1 MRYIDKSES
10 GDPAVLVLAEGPR
23 PEPGPGEV
31 LIRVAA
37 AGINRP
43 DVMQRKGIYPPPA
56 DASPI
61 LGLEVA
67 GRIEA
72 LGRGVAAWDIGNH
85 VCALTNGGGYAEYVA
100 VPQGQCLPVPAG
112 LDMETAAALPE
123 TFFTVWSNVFDRAGL
138 KRGER
143 FLVHGGSSGI
153 GTTAIQMA
161 KSMGAWVS
169 TTAGTLEKCRA
180 CEDLGADLSVL
191 YTQNDYVQIIREAT
205 KGYGVDVILDMV
217 GGDYTGRNL
226 DLAARDRRVVSIAFL
241 KGAKVE
247 IDLAQVLFKR
257 LVLTGSAL
265 RTMSAEEK
273 SAIAQKSKDKDMAAD
288 RERKNSAQNFCSFL
302 PVRCFQG
309 PPSHGERAS
318 HRKNCVARFT
328 SYVIFIT

>member
-10 GDPAVLVLAEGPR
+10 GGPEVLMLAEGPR
-23 PEPGPGEV
+23 PDPGPGEV

-43 DVMQRKGIYPPPA
+43 DVMQRKGVYPPPP

-67 GRIEA
+67 GWIAA
-72 LGRGVAAWDIGNH
+72 LGRDVAAWKIGDD

-112 LDMETAAALPE
+112 LDMEAAAALPE

-138 KRGER
+138 KKGER

-161 KSMGAWVS
+161 KSMGAWVA
-169 TTAGTLEKCRA
+169 TTAGTPEKCRA
-180 CEDLGADLSVL
+180 CENLGADLSVL
-191 YTQNDYVQIIREAT
+191 YTQNDYVQKIRTAT

-217 GGDYTGRNL
+217 GGDYVGRNL
-226 DLAARDRRVVSIAFL
+226 DLAARDGRVVSIAFL

-247 IDLAQVLFKR
+247 IDLAQLLFKR

-265 RTMSAEEK
+265 RPMSSEEK
-273 SAIAQKSKDKDMAAD
+273 SAIAENLKTVIWPLI
-288 RERKNSAQNFCSFL
+288 ERGKIRPKIFSVFPLSD
-302 PVRCFQG
+302 
-309 PPSHGERAS
+309 AS
-318 HRKNCVARFT
+318 GAHRLMESGRHIGKIVLRV
-328 SYVIFIT
+328 SEWRS

>member
-1 MRYIDKSES
+1 MRYIDTSES
-10 GDPAVLVLAEGPR
+10 GGPEVLVLAEGPR

-31 LIRVAA
+31 LIRIAA

-43 DVMQRKGIYPPPA
+43 DVMQRKGVYPPPP

-67 GRIEA
+67 GRIAA
-72 LGRGVAAWDIGNH
+72 LGRGVSAWKIGDR

-112 LDMETAAALPE
+112 LDMEAAAALPE

-138 KRGER
+138 KKGER

-161 KSMGAWVS
+161 KSMGAWVA
-169 TTAGTLEKCRA
+169 TTAGTPEKCRA

-191 YTQNDYVQIIREAT
+191 YTQNDYVQKIRAAT
-205 KGYGVDVILDMV
+205 KGYGVDVSLDMV
-217 GGDYTGRNL
+217 GGDYAGRNL
-226 DLAARDRRVVSIAFL
+226 DLAARDGRLVSIAFL

-265 RTMSAEEK
+265 RPMSVEEK
-273 SAIAQKSKDKDMAAD
+273 SAIAENLKTVIWPLIESGKIRPKIFAVFPLSD
-288 RERKNSAQNFCSFL
+288 
-302 PVRCFQG
+302 
-309 PPSHGERAS
+309 AS
-318 HRKNCVARFT
+318 GAHRLMESGRHIGKIVLRVSNLM
-328 SYVIFIT
+328 

>member
-1 MRYIDKSES
+1 MRYIDKAKDGGPE
-10 GDPAVLVLAEGPR
+10 VLVLAEGPR
-23 PEPGPGEV
+23 PKPGPGEV

-43 DVMQRKGIYPPPA
+43 DVLQRKGVYPPPA

-67 GRIEA
+67 GRIAA
-72 LGRGVAAWDIGNH
+72 LGRGVAAWNIGDD

-112 LDMETAAALPE
+112 LDVESAAALPE

-138 KRGER
+138 KKGER

-161 KSMGAWVS
+161 KSMGAWVA
-169 TTAGTLEKCRA
+169 TTAGTPEKCRA
-180 CEDLGADLSVL
+180 CEDLGADLAVL
-191 YTQNDYVQIIREAT
+191 YSQDDYVQKIRAAT

-217 GGDYTGRNL
+217 GGDYVNRNL
-226 DLAARDRRVVSIAFL
+226 DLAARDGRVVSIAFL

-247 IDLAQVLFKR
+247 INLAQVLFKR

-265 RTMSAEEK
+265 RPMSAEEK
-273 SAIAQKSKDKDMAAD
+273 FTISENLKTVIWPLIESGKIRPKIFAVFPLSD
-288 RERKNSAQNFCSFL
+288 
-302 PVRCFQG
+302 
-309 PPSHGERAS
+309 AS
-318 HRKNCVARFT
+318 GAHRLMESGRHIGKIVLHV
-328 SYVIFIT
+328 SQ

>member
-1 MRYIDKSES
+1 MRYIEKSEN
-10 GDPAVLVLAEGPR
+10 GGPEVLVLAEGPR

-31 LIRVAA
+31 LIKVAA

-43 DVMQRKGIYPPPA
+43 DVMQRKGVYPPPP
-56 DASPI
+56 DALPT

-67 GRIEA
+67 GRIA
-72 LGRGVAAWDIGNH
+72 KLGNGVSAWQIGDD

-100 VPQGQCLPVPAG
+100 VPQGQCLPVPTG
-112 LDMETAAALPE
+112 LDMEAAAALPE

-138 KRGER
+138 KKGER

-161 KSMGAWVS
+161 KSMGAWVA

-180 CEDLGADLSVL
+180 CADLGADLSVL
-191 YTQNDYVQIIREAT
+191 YTQDDYVRKIREAT

-226 DLAARDRRVVSIAFL
+226 DLAARDGRVVSIAFL

-247 IDLAQVLFKR
+247 IDLAQILFKR

-265 RTMSAEEK
+265 RPMSAEEK
-273 SAIAQKSKDKDMAAD
+273 SSIAENLKMVIWPLIESGKIRPKIFAVFPLSDASGAHRLMESGRHIGKIVL
-288 RERKNSAQNFCSFL
+288 R
-302 PVRCFQG
+302 V
-309 PPSHGERAS
+309 GES
-318 HRKNCVARFT
+318 T
-328 SYVIFIT
+328 

>member
-10 GDPAVLVLAEGPR
+10 GGPEVLLLAEGPR

-43 DVMQRKGIYPPPA
+43 DVMQRKGVYPPPP

-67 GRIEA
+67 GRIAA
-72 LGRGVAAWDIGNH
+72 LGRGVSAWKIGDD

-112 LDMETAAALPE
+112 LDMEAAAALPE

-138 KRGER
+138 KKGER

-161 KSMGAWVS
+161 KSIGAWVA
-169 TTAGTLEKCRA
+169 TTAGTPEKCRA
-180 CEDLGADLSVL
+180 CENLGADLSVL
-191 YTQNDYVQIIREAT
+191 YTQNDYVQKIRAAT

-226 DLAARDRRVVSIAFL
+226 DLAARDGQVVSIAFL
-241 KGAKVE
+241 KGAKVA

-265 RTMSAEEK
+265 RPMSSEEK
-273 SAIAQKSKDKDMAAD
+273 SAIA
-288 RERKNSAQNFCSFL
+288 KNLKTVIWPLIESGKIRPKIFAVFPLSDASGAHRLMESGRHIGKIVLRVSNFM
-302 PVRCFQG
+302 
-309 PPSHGERAS
+309 
-318 HRKNCVARFT
+318 
-328 SYVIFIT
+328 

>member
-1 MRYIDKSES
+1 MRYIDTPES
-10 GDPAVLVLAEGPR
+10 GGPEVLVVAEGPR

-43 DVMQRKGIYPPPA
+43 DLMQRQGRYPPPP

-61 LGLEVA
+61 LGLEA
-67 GRIEA
+67 SGRI
-72 LGRGVAAWDIGNH
+72 AAMGKDTATWKIGDD

-112 LDMETAAALPE
+112 LDMEAAAALPE

-138 KRGER
+138 KKGER

-161 KSMGAWVS
+161 KSMGAWVAA
-169 TTAGTLEKCRA
+169 TAGTPEKCRA
-180 CEDLGADLSVL
+180 CEAMGADLSVL
-191 YTQNDYVQIIREAT
+191 YTKKDFVREIRAAT

-226 DLAARDRRVVSIAFL
+226 
-241 KGAKVE
+241 
-247 IDLAQVLFKR
+247 
-257 LVLTGSAL
+257 VLTGSAL
-265 RTMSAEEK
+265 RPMSAQEK
-273 SAIAQKSKDKDMAAD
+273 AAIAGNLKTVIWPLIESGKIRPKIFAVFPFSDAAEAH
-288 RERKNSAQNFCSFL
+288 RLMEGGHHIGKIVLRVSNF
-302 PVRCFQG
+302 
-309 PPSHGERAS
+309 
-318 HRKNCVARFT
+318 K
-328 SYVIFIT
+328 

>member
-10 GDPAVLVLAEGPR
+10 GGPEVLVLAEGPR

-43 DVMQRKGIYPPPA
+43 DVMQRKGVYPPPP

-67 GRIEA
+67 GRIAA
-72 LGRGVAAWDIGNH
+72 LGRGVVAWKIGDA

-112 LDMETAAALPE
+112 LDMEAAAALPE

-138 KRGER
+138 KKGER

-161 KSMGAWVS
+161 KSMGAWVA
-169 TTAGTLEKCRA
+169 TTAGTPEKCRA
-180 CEDLGADLSVL
+180 CENLGADLSVL
-191 YTQNDYVQIIREAT
+191 YTQNDYVQKIRAAT

-217 GGDYTGRNL
+217 GGDYAGRNL
-226 DLAARDRRVVSIAFL
+226 DLAARDGRVVNIAFL

-265 RTMSAEEK
+265 RPMSSEEK
-273 SAIAQKSKDKDMAAD
+273 SAIAENLKTVIWPLIESGKIRPKIFAVFPLSD
-288 RERKNSAQNFCSFL
+288 
-302 PVRCFQG
+302 
-309 PPSHGERAS
+309 AS
-318 HRKNCVARFT
+318 GAHRLMESGRHIGKIVLR
-328 SYVIFIT
+328 V

>member
-10 GDPAVLVLAEGPR
+10 GGPDVLMLAEGPR

-43 DVMQRKGIYPPPA
+43 DVMQRKGVYPPPT

-67 GRIEA
+67 GRIAA
-72 LGRGVAAWDIGNH
+72 LGRGVSAWKIGDD

-112 LDMETAAALPE
+112 LDMEAAAALPE

-138 KRGER
+138 KKGER

-161 KSMGAWVS
+161 KSMGAWVA

-191 YTQNDYVQIIREAT
+191 YTQNDYVQKIRAAT

-226 DLAARDRRVVSIAFL
+226 DLAARDGRVVSIAFL

-265 RTMSAEEK
+265 RPMSSEEK
-273 SAIAQKSKDKDMAAD
+273 SAIAENLKTVIWPLIENGKIRPKIFAVFPLSD
-288 RERKNSAQNFCSFL
+288 
-302 PVRCFQG
+302 
-309 PPSHGERAS
+309 AS
-318 HRKNCVARFT
+318 GAHHLMESGRHIGKIVLRV
-328 SYVIFIT
+328 SSLM

>member
-10 GDPAVLVLAEGPR
+10 GGPEVLVVAEGPR

-43 DVMQRKGIYPPPA
+43 DLMQRQGTYPPPP

-61 LGLEVA
+61 LGLEVSGQIA
-67 GRIEA
+67 A
-72 LGRGVAAWDIGNH
+72 LGKDTTAWKLGDD
-85 VCALTNGGGYAEYVA
+85 VCALTNGGGYAEYVS

-112 LDMETAAALPE
+112 LDMEAAAALPE

-138 KRGER
+138 KKGER

-153 GTTAIQMA
+153 GSTAIQMA
-161 KSMGAWVS
+161 KSMGAWVAA
-169 TTAGTLEKCRA
+169 TAGTPEKCRA
-180 CEDLGADLSVL
+180 CEALGADLSVL
-191 YTQNDYVQIIREAT
+191 YTEKDFVQEIRAAT

-226 DLAARDRRVVSIAFL
+226 DLAARDGRVVSIAFL
-241 KGAKVE
+241 KGAKVD
-247 IDLAQVLFKR
+247 IDLGHVLFKR

-265 RTMSAEEK
+265 RPMSAK
-273 SAIAQKSKDKDMAAD
+273 AKAAIAANLKAVIWPLIENGKIRPKIFAVFPFSDAA
-288 RERKNSAQNFCSFL
+288 EA
-302 PVRCFQG
+302 
-309 PPSHGERAS
+309 
-318 HRKNCVARFT
+318 HRLLESGRHIGKIVLRVSN
-328 SYVIFIT
+328 VI

>member
-1 MRYIDKSES
+1 MRYIDKYES
-10 GDPAVLVLAEGPR
+10 GGPDVLVVAEGPR
-23 PEPGPGEV
+23 PEPGPEDV

-43 DVMQRKGIYPPPA
+43 DLMQRQGVYPPPP

-67 GRIEA
+67 GQIVA
-72 LGRGVAAWDIGNH
+72 LGKNTAAWKIGDA

-100 VPQGQCLPVPAG
+100 VPRGQCLPVPAG
-112 LDMETAAALPE
+112 LDMEAAAALPE

-138 KRGER
+138 KKGER

-161 KSMGAWVS
+161 KSKGAWVAA
-169 TTAGTLEKCRA
+169 TAGTPEKCRA
-180 CEDLGADLSVL
+180 CEELGADLTVL
-191 YTQNDYVQIIREAT
+191 YTEKDFVREIQAAT
-205 KGYGVDVILDMV
+205 GGYGVDVILDMV

-226 DLAARDRRVVSIAFL
+226 NLAAKDGRVVSIAFL

-247 IDLAQVLFKR
+247 IDLGQVLFKR

-265 RTMSAEEK
+265 RPMTADAK
-273 SAIAQKSKDKDMAAD
+273 AAIAGNLKTKIWPLIEGGKIRPKIFAVFPFSDAAEAH
-288 RERKNSAQNFCSFL
+288 RLMERGRHIGKIVLRVSNFM
-302 PVRCFQG
+302 
-309 PPSHGERAS
+309 
-318 HRKNCVARFT
+318 
-328 SYVIFIT
+328 

>member
-1 MRYIDKSES
+1 MRYIDKSEN
-10 GDPAVLVLAEGPR
+10 GGPEVLILAEGPR
-23 PEPGPGEV
+23 PEPEPGEV
-31 LIRVAA
+31 LIKVAA

-43 DVMQRKGIYPPPA
+43 DVMQRKGVYPPPV

-72 LGRGVAAWDIGNH
+72 LGRGVAAWDIGDH
-85 VCALTNGGGYAEYVA
+85 ICALTNGGGYAEYVA
-100 VPQGQCLPVPAG
+100 VPHGQCLPVPVG
-112 LDMETAAALPE
+112 LDMEAAAALPE

-138 KRGER
+138 KKGER

-169 TTAGTLEKCRA
+169 TTAGTPEKCRE

-191 YTQNDYVQIIREAT
+191 YTQNDYVQKIRAAT

-226 DLAARDRRVVSIAFL
+226 DLAARDGRVVSIAFL

-265 RTMSAEEK
+265 RPMSADEK
-273 SAIAQKSKDKDMAAD
+273 STIAENLKAVIWPLIESGKIRPKIFAVFPLSD
-288 RERKNSAQNFCSFL
+288 
-302 PVRCFQG
+302 
-309 PPSHGERAS
+309 AS
-318 HRKNCVARFT
+318 GAHRLMESGRHIGKIVLRVSNLV
-328 SYVIFIT
+328 

>member
-1 MRYIDKSES
+1 MYYIDIAES
-10 GDPAVLVLAEGPR
+10 GGPEVLVLAEGPR

-31 LIRVAA
+31 LIKVAA

-43 DVMQRKGIYPPPA
+43 DIMQRQGVYPPPP

-67 GRIEA
+67 GQIAA
-72 LGRGVAAWDIGNH
+72 LGQNAATWKIGDT

-112 LDMETAAALPE
+112 IDLEEAAALPE

-138 KRGER
+138 KKGER

-161 KSMGAWVS
+161 KSMGAWVAA
-169 TTAGTLEKCRA
+169 TAGTPEKCRA
-180 CEDLGADLSVL
+180 CEELGADLSVL
-191 YTQNDYVQIIREAT
+191 YTQKDFVREIRAAT
-205 KGYGVDVILDMV
+205 DGYGVDVILDMV
-217 GGDYTGRNL
+217 GGDYTARNL
-226 DLAARDRRVVSIAFL
+226 NLAARDGRVVSIAFL
-241 KGAKVE
+241 KGTKVN

-265 RTMSAEEK
+265 RPMSAQEK
-273 SAIAQKSKDKDMAAD
+273 AAIAGNLKTKIWPLIESGKIRPKIFAVFPMSDASEAHRLMESGDHIGKIAL
-288 RERKNSAQNFCSFL
+288 RISNFVS
-302 PVRCFQG
+302 
-309 PPSHGERAS
+309 
-318 HRKNCVARFT
+318 
-328 SYVIFIT
+328 

>member
-1 MRYIDKSES
+1 MRYIDKSKS
-10 GDPAVLVLAEGPR
+10 GGPEVLVLAEGPR
-23 PEPGPGEV
+23 PEPRQGEV

-43 DVMQRKGIYPPPA
+43 DTMQRKGVYPPPP

-67 GRIEA
+67 GQIAA
-72 LGRGVAAWDIGNH
+72 LGRDVAAWKIGDD

-112 LDMETAAALPE
+112 LDMEAAAALPE

-138 KRGER
+138 KKGER

-161 KSMGAWVS
+161 KSMGAWVAI
-169 TTAGTLEKCRA
+169 TAGTPEKCRA
-180 CEDLGADLSVL
+180 CEVLGADLSVL
-191 YTQNDYVQIIREAT
+191 YTQNDYVQKIRAAT

-217 GGDYTGRNL
+217 GGDYAGRNL
-226 DLAARDRRVVSIAFL
+226 DLAARDGRVISIAFL

-265 RTMSAEEK
+265 RPMSAEEK
-273 SAIAQKSKDKDMAAD
+273 SAIAENLKSAIWPLIENGKIRPKIFAVFPLSD
-288 RERKNSAQNFCSFL
+288 
-302 PVRCFQG
+302 
-309 PPSHGERAS
+309 AS
-318 HRKNCVARFT
+318 GAHRLMESGRHIGKIVLR
-328 SYVIFIT
+328 VLG

>member
-10 GDPAVLVLAEGPR
+10 GGPEVLVLAEGPR

-31 LIRVAA
+31 LIKVAA
-37 AGINRP
+37 AGINRS
-43 DVMQRKGIYPPPA
+43 DVMQRKGVYPPPP

-67 GRIEA
+67 GRIAA
-72 LGRGVAAWDIGNH
+72 LGRSVSAWKIGDD
-85 VCALTNGGGYAEYVA
+85 VCALTNGGGYAEFVA

-112 LDMETAAALPE
+112 LDMEAAAALPE

-138 KRGER
+138 KKAER

-161 KSMGAWVS
+161 NSMGAWVA
-169 TTAGTLEKCRA
+169 TTAGTPEKCRA

-191 YTQNDYVQIIREAT
+191 YTQNDYVQKIRAAT

-217 GGDYTGRNL
+217 GGDYAGRNL
-226 DLAARDRRVVSIAFL
+226 DLAARDGRVVSIAFL

-257 LVLTGSAL
+257 LILTGSAL
-265 RTMSAEEK
+265 RPMSSEEK
-273 SAIAQKSKDKDMAAD
+273 SSIAENLKTVIWPLIESGKIRPKIFAVFPLSD
-288 RERKNSAQNFCSFL
+288 
-302 PVRCFQG
+302 
-309 PPSHGERAS
+309 AS
-318 HRKNCVARFT
+318 EAHRLMESGRHIGKIVLSVSNLM
-328 SYVIFIT
+328 

>member
-10 GDPAVLVLAEGPR
+10 GGPEVLMLAEGPR

-43 DVMQRKGIYPPPA
+43 DVMQRKGVYPPPP

-67 GRIEA
+67 GRIAA
-72 LGRGVAAWDIGNH
+72 LGRDVAAWKIGDD

-100 VPQGQCLPVPAG
+100 VPQGQCLPVPVG
-112 LDMETAAALPE
+112 LDMEAAAALPE

-138 KRGER
+138 KKGER

-161 KSMGAWVS
+161 KSMGAWVA
-169 TTAGTLEKCRA
+169 TTAGTPEKCRA
-180 CEDLGADLSVL
+180 CENLGADLSVL
-191 YTQNDYVQIIREAT
+191 YTQNDYVQKIREST

-217 GGDYTGRNL
+217 GGDYVARNL
-226 DLAARDRRVVSIAFL
+226 DLAARDGRVVSIAFL

-265 RTMSAEEK
+265 RPMSSEEK
-273 SAIAQKSKDKDMAAD
+273 SAIAENLKTVIWPLIENGKIRPKIFAVFPLSD
-288 RERKNSAQNFCSFL
+288 
-302 PVRCFQG
+302 
-309 PPSHGERAS
+309 AS
-318 HRKNCVARFT
+318 GAHRLMESGRHIGKIVLR
-328 SYVIFIT
+328 V

>member
-10 GDPAVLVLAEGPR
+10 GGPEVLVLAEGPR
-23 PEPGPGEV
+23 PEPGLGEV

-43 DVMQRKGIYPPPA
+43 DVMQRKGVYPPPP

-67 GRIEA
+67 GQIAA
-72 LGRGVAAWDIGNH
+72 LGRGVSAWKIGDD
-85 VCALTNGGGYAEYVA
+85 VCALTNGGGYGEYVA
-100 VPQGQCLPVPAG
+100 VPQGQCLPVPVG
-112 LDMETAAALPE
+112 LDMEASAALPE

-138 KRGER
+138 KKGER

-161 KSMGAWVS
+161 KSMGAWVA
-169 TTAGTLEKCRA
+169 TTAGTPEKCRA

-191 YTQNDYVQIIREAT
+191 YTQNDYVQKIRAAT

-226 DLAARDRRVVSIAFL
+226 DLAARDGRVVSIAFL

-265 RTMSAEEK
+265 RPMSSEEK
-273 SAIAQKSKDKDMAAD
+273 SAIAGNLKTMIWPLIENGKIRPKIFAVFPLSD
-288 RERKNSAQNFCSFL
+288 
-302 PVRCFQG
+302 
-309 PPSHGERAS
+309 AS
-318 HRKNCVARFT
+318 GAHRLMESGRHIGKIVLRVSESGN
-328 SYVIFIT
+328 

>member
-10 GDPAVLVLAEGPR
+10 GGPEVLVLAEGPR
-23 PEPGPGEV
+23 PELGPGEV

-43 DVMQRKGIYPPPA
+43 DVMQRKGVYPPPP

-67 GRIEA
+67 GRIAA
-72 LGRGVAAWDIGNH
+72 LGRDVAAWKIGDH

-112 LDMETAAALPE
+112 LDMEAAAALPE

-138 KRGER
+138 KKSER

-161 KSMGAWVS
+161 KSMGAWVA
-169 TTAGTLEKCRA
+169 TTAGTPEKCRA

-191 YTQNDYVQIIREAT
+191 YTQNDYVQKIRAAT

-217 GGDYTGRNL
+217 GGDYADRNL
-226 DLAARDRRVVSIAFL
+226 DLAARDGRVVSIAFL
-241 KGAKVE
+241 KGAMVE

-257 LVLTGSAL
+257 LILTGSAL
-265 RTMSAEEK
+265 RPMSSEEK
-273 SAIAQKSKDKDMAAD
+273 SSIAENLKTMIWPLIENGKIRPKIFAVFPLSD
-288 RERKNSAQNFCSFL
+288 
-302 PVRCFQG
+302 
-309 PPSHGERAS
+309 AS
-318 HRKNCVARFT
+318 EAHRLMESGRHIGKIVLRVANLM
-328 SYVIFIT
+328 